1 MLQAVWL
8 KHDHDLQGFAVL
20 VRYVGHEKLP
30 DPEELSL
37 RGTILGCE
45 AGLEAGQKSRA
56 RRSLCRISLGYSQ
69 SSSPLVT
76 LGEA

>member
-1 MLQAVWL
+1 MVLQAVWL

-20 VRYVGHEKLP
+20 MRLVGYEKLL

-45 AGLEAGQKSRA
+45 AGLEAGLQCEREG
-56 RRSLCRISLGYSQ
+56 RSAGSLSYTPS
-69 SSSPLVT
+69 LA
-76 LGEA
+76 LLW